1 MDREVVIRGVS
12 SCHWIGL
19 VGGRG
24 ETRSYKIV
32 SPPKLMG
39 HCNILVTVAVAEA
52 KKGSWA
58 QNYEGGKM
66 KREDKQSKNKFM
78 KPLPVVIQ

>member
-1 MDREVVIRGVS
+1 
-12 SCHWIGL
+12 
-19 VGGRG
+19 
-24 ETRSYKIV
+24 
-32 SPPKLMG
+32 MG
-39 HCNILVTVAVAEA
+39 HCNILVTVAVEEA